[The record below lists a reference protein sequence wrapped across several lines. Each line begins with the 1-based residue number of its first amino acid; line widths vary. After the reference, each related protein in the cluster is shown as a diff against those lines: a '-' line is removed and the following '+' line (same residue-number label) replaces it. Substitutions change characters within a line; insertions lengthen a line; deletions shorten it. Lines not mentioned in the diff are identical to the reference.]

1 MNFQRIW
8 GVVLRHIH
16 LAFRDLSRLS
26 WMFYWPVFD
35 IVSWGF
41 SGLWVQKYNAACNI
55 GTAQLVA
62 LVLLQLVGRTALEIS
77 GSLME
82 ELWSMNMINI
92 FASPITL
99 PEWIS
104 SGLIIGLMSNTVLF
118 VYCTLIVWLVFG
130 VNVMSVG
137 LLLLLFA
144 IPLIIS
150 GLWIGFMAAILLIT
164 FGARVQT
171 FVFILNWTFTP
182 FCGVFFPVD
191 ILPTWGQAISVAL
204 PMTYIFSALRNYILT
219 GNYQW
224 NVLAIGTA
232 MACIYALITCA
243 LFFVAFNKSKQKG
256 LARLTAE

>member
-1 MNFQRIW
+1 MNFQRSW
-8 GVVLRHIH
+8 GMVLRHIH
-16 LAFRDLSRLS
+16 LALRDLSRVS

-55 GTAQLVA
+55 GFAQLVA
-62 LVLLQLVGRTALEIS
+62 LTLLQLVGRTALEIS

-82 ELWSMNMINI
+82 ELWSMNMINV
-92 FASPITL
+92 FASPLTL
-99 PEWIS
+99 SEWIC
-104 SGLIIGLMSNTVLF
+104 SGLIIGFMSNTVLF
-118 VYCTLIVWLVFG
+118 AYCSLIVWLVFG
-130 VNVMSVG
+130 AKAWAIG
-137 LLLLLFA
+137 LPLLLFA
-144 IPLIIS
+144 LPLIIS

-164 FGARVQT
+164 YGARVQT

-191 ILPTWGQAISVAL
+191 ILPTWGQIISAAL
-204 PMTYIFSALRNYILT
+204 PMTYIFSALRTYLLT
-219 GNYQW
+219 GVYQW
-224 NVLAIGTA
+224 PLIAIGTLLA
-232 MACIYALITCA
+232 VCYALIACI

>member
-1 MNFQRIW
+1 
-8 GVVLRHIH
+8 
-16 LAFRDLSRLS
+16 
-26 WMFYWPVFD
+26 
-35 IVSWGF
+35 
-41 SGLWVQKYNAACNI
+41 
-55 GTAQLVA
+55 
-62 LVLLQLVGRTALEIS
+62 
-77 GSLME
+77 
-82 ELWSMNMINI
+82 MINI

-118 VYCTLIVWLVFG
+118 TYCTLIVWLVFG
-130 VNVMSVG
+130 VNVMAVG
-137 LLLLLFA
+137 LPLLLFA

-150 GLWIGFMAAILLIT
+150 GLAIGFMAAILLIT
-164 FGARVQT
+164 YGARVQT

-204 PMTYIFSALRNYILT
+204 PMTYIFSTLRNYILT

-224 NVLAIGTA
+224 NLIAIGTI

>member
-8 GVVLRHIH
+8 GMVLRHIH
-16 LAFRDLSRLS
+16 LAVRDLSRVS

-55 GTAQLVA
+55 GFAQLVA

-82 ELWSMNMINI
+82 ELWSMNMINV
-92 FASPITL
+92 FASPLTL

-104 SGLIIGLMSNTVLF
+104 SGLIIGAMSNTVLF
-118 VYCTLIVWLVFG
+118 AYCSLIVWLVFG
-130 VNVMSVG
+130 VNILSVG
-137 LLLLLFA
+137 LPLLLFA

-150 GLWIGFMAAILLIT
+150 GLWVGFMAATLLIS

-182 FCGVFFPVD
+182 FCGVFFPIE
-191 ILPTWGQAISVAL
+191 ILPVWGQIISAAL
-204 PMTYIFSALRNYILT
+204 PMTYIFSALRTY
-219 GNYQW
+219 
-224 NVLAIGTA
+224 VLSGAFNWPLIAIGTT
-232 MACIYALITCA
+232 MAIFYALIACVV
-243 LFFVAFNKSKQKG
+243 FFVAFKKSKQKG

>member
-1 MNFQRIW
+1 MHFERIW
-8 GVVLRHIH
+8 GVVLRHLH

-41 SGLWVQKYNAACNI
+41 SGVWVQQQSTTINI
-55 GTAQLVA
+55 AFAQLVA

-99 PEWIS
+99 PEWIC
-104 SGLIIGLMSNTVLF
+104 SGLVIGLMSNTLLF
-118 VYCTLIVWLVFG
+118 AYCSLVVWLVFG
-130 VNVMSVG
+130 VNILTVG
-137 LLLLLFA
+137 LPLLIFA
-144 IPLIIS
+144 IPLIIC
-150 GLWIGFMAAILLIT
+150 GLWVGFMAAILLISY
-164 FGARVQT
+164 GARVQT

-191 ILPTWGQAISVAL
+191 ILPVWGQAISIAL
-204 PMTYIFSALRNYILT
+204 PMTYIFSALRAYITT
-219 GNYQW
+219 GVYLW
-224 NVLAIGTA
+224 TLIGIGTA
-232 MACIYALITCA
+232 MAVCYALIACI
-243 LFFVAFNKSKQKG
+243 LFFVAFTKSKQKG